1 MTADNPAPDF
11 TETLRSL
18 TDVQAALAELADDDF
33 DRRQELHER
42 EKTLR
47 AALRSFS
54 APGTDEDSIDQLK
67 RSIAEAERRIEDHF
81 GNRLSHTSG
90 AQTGYGGGLDPKYL
104 HQMNRAMDS
113 ANDLAGMK
121 AELSRLKD
129 KLKTLESG

>member
-1 MTADNPAPDF
+1 MAPESPAADF
-11 TETLRSL
+11 TATLRAL
-18 TDVQAALAELADDDF
+18 TAVQAELSESSEEDL
-33 DRRQELHER
+33 DRRHGLRER
-42 EKTLR
+42 EETLR

-67 RSIAEAERRIEDHF
+67 RSIAEAERRIENHF